1 MSHPPDL
8 APSLRRIIHIDMD
21 AFYASVEQRDDPAL
35 RGVPVAVGGAGVRG
49 VVAAASYEARK
60 FGVYSAMASVTARQ
74 CPAPARIA
82 RLAPAISFTTVW
94 ALVPILRP
102 GILPGRRD
110 QEFLSSEGGRDRI
123 ALSDHQKGIPMR
135 PQAAALKALLEEPR
149 LQIMPGCGDGMGA
162 RLIEEAGF
170 RTGFISGSSISAM
183 RLAMPD
189 MDLVSFG
196 EMADAVETCIAAAPN
211 VLWLADG
218 DTGHGNALAVQKVI
232 RAYARRGAAAVLL
245 EDKIW
250 PRPLGH
256 GGAKLVVERDAAIL
270 RCRAAA
276 AACRDEGI
284 LLLARTDARVSRG
297 FDEARARIQ
306 AFVAEGADILF
317 LDSPQSE
324 DEMRAGIAACN
335 GRPALAVTS
344 PAGKHFMPGD
354 AELERIG
361 IRIVVYPQ
369 DILAA
374 SVQAIRT
381 ALGGLKGGAKPPMAS
396 PAELAT
402 AIRSDDYLAQDAR
415 WPDPR

>member
-1 MSHPPDL
+1 
-8 APSLRRIIHIDMD
+8 
-21 AFYASVEQRDDPAL
+21 
-35 RGVPVAVGGAGVRG
+35 
-49 VVAAASYEARK
+49 
-60 FGVYSAMASVTARQ
+60 
-74 CPAPARIA
+74 
-82 RLAPAISFTTVW
+82 
-94 ALVPILRP
+94 
-102 GILPGRRD
+102 
-110 QEFLSSEGGRDRI
+110 
-123 ALSDHQKGIPMR
+123 MR
-135 PQAAALKALLEEPR
+135 PQAAALKALLDEPR
-149 LQIMPGCGDGMGA
+149 LQVMPGCGDGMGA

-189 MDLVSFG
+189 MDLLTFT
-196 EMADAVETCIAAAPN
+196 EMRDAVETSIAAAPN

-218 DTGHGNALAVQKVI
+218 DTGYGNALAVQKAI
-232 RAYARRGAAAVLL
+232 RAYARRGAAAVLI
-245 EDKIW
+245 EDKAW

-256 GGAKLVVERDAAIL
+256 HGAKLVIERDAAIL

-276 AACRDEGI
+276 EACREEGI
-284 LLLARTDARVSRG
+284 LLLARTDARISRG
-297 FDEARARIQ
+297 FDEALARLK

-324 DEMRAGIAACN
+324 AEMRAGVEACN

-361 IRIVVYPQ
+361 IKIVVYPQ
-369 DILAA
+369 EILAA
-374 SVQAIRT
+374 TVNAVRA

-402 AIRSDDYLAQDAR
+402 AIRSADYLAQDAR